1 MKVKG
6 CLSILALILPVLLM
20 GGCASSGPKHAEVA
34 EKIPEVA
41 AGLGRIFFYRDS
53 SIMGAVIQPDIRLN
67 GETVGS
73 STPGGFFFVDR
84 PSGRYIVSTTTEVEN
99 KIEFSLEDGQTR
111 YVKTYIGFG
120 LLVGRIYPELVE
132 RDQALSIMADLHY
145 TGPPEHISGS
155 GNSDPGKS
163 GSPTPY
169 APRQAAAPR
178 RGVQM
183 EDLKDLIPTQR

>member
-1 MKVKG
+1 MKVTG
-6 CLSILALILPVLLM
+6 RLSVLTLMLSLLLM
-20 GGCASSGPKHAEVA
+20 GGCASSGLKHAEVA
-34 EKIPEVA
+34 EKIPEVTS
-41 AGLGRIFFYRDS
+41 GLGRIFFYRDS
-53 SIMGAVIQPDIRLN
+53 SILGAVIQPDIRLN

-84 PSGRYIVSTTTEVEN
+84 PSGRYIASTTTEVEN
-99 KIEFSLEDGQTR
+99 KIEFSLEDGQIR
-111 YVKTYIGFG
+111 YIKTSVGFG
-120 LLVGRIYPELVE
+120 LLVGRVYPELVE
-132 RDQALSIMADLHY
+132 REQALSIMADLHY

-155 GNSDPGKS
+155 GKSS

-169 APRQAAAPR
+169 APRQTATPR